1 MDRRDSGFLL
11 MLYIVVAIGVA
22 SFVLCIA
29 SELKRTKRKDLK
41 MDGKLCYLPESRAF
55 GYGAAALICL
65 FLAQIV
71 GSVILCRSV
80 CSGEDRSCRRTAG
93 SSFLLF
99 LSWIMFGITVILIS
113 VATSMNTR
121 QPYGEGWLDGEC
133 YLVKDGVFA
142 GSAVLVVATVSSTV
156 ASAIM
161 ARKKSQLISDQ
172 KCDLCQIERRN

>member
-11 MLYIVVAIGVA
+11 MLFIVIAIGVA

-29 SELKRTKRKDLK
+29 SELKRTNRKDLK
-41 MDGKLCYLPESRAF
+41 MDGKLCYLPGSRAF

-65 FLAQIV
+65 FVAQIV
-71 GSVILCRSV
+71 GNVILRRSV
-80 CSGEDRSCRRTAG
+80 CSV
-93 SSFLLF
+93 SFMKCLDLAKSLLM
-99 LSWIMFGITVILIS
+99 IMFGITVILIS
-113 VATSMNTR
+113 VAMSMSTR

-142 GSAVLVVATVSSTV
+142 GSAMLVVATASSTLA
-156 ASAIM
+156 ASAII

-172 KCDLCQIERRN
+172 KQDLRQLE